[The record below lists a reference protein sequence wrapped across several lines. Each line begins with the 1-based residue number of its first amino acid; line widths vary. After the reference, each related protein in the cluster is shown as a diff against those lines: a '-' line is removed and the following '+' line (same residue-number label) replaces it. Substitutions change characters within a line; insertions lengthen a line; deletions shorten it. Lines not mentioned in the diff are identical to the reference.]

1 MSIAVAVFTRDL
13 RVHDNPVLWAAHRAA
28 GQVVPLFVLDE
39 AILGRA
45 PLSPNRIRFLITAL
59 TELDQELRARGTRLI
74 VRRGD
79 VTTEVERV
87 ATQVR
92 AGGVHIATDVSR
104 YCTRRARRLRARL
117 DAHGIPLYEHDSV
130 TAVPPGALR
139 PSSGTAHFAV
149 FTPYFRRWLQT
160 PIRTAYPAP
169 DSLPAPE
176 LDPGRIPAAAELCP
190 EHGSPLLAV
199 GGETT
204 GRELLRAWLS
214 GPVEQYGAHS
224 DELATDATSGLS
236 PYLHFGCLSA
246 AELVHRTDLST
257 TGGNAFA
264 RQLAWRDFHHQ
275 LLAARTELA
284 WTDYRPPPAP
294 PRFDPHAAD
303 AWRAGSTGF
312 PVIDAAMRQLL
323 AQGWMPGRAR
333 LIAASFLTKTLHV
346 DWRIGAAHF
355 LHWLVD
361 ADIANNQLNW
371 QWAAGTGTDTRPHRI
386 LNPIRQAERH
396 DPDGVYVR
404 RWIPELA
411 DLPGGA
417 VHRPWRAL
425 TLAQD
430 YPPPIVEVNGM

>member
-1 MSIAVAVFTRDL
+1 MVSIP
-13 RVHDNPVLWAAHRAA
+13 PVVGEVRYKHGFIPAAMMP
-28 GQVVPLFVLDE
+28 V
-39 AILGRA
+39 
-45 PLSPNRIRFLITAL
+45 RIRSHCAA
-59 TELDQELRARGTRLI
+59 DSSA
-74 VRRGD
+74 VR
-79 VTTEVERV
+79 
-87 ATQVR
+87 
-92 AGGVHIATDVSR
+92 
-104 YCTRRARRLRARL
+104 
-117 DAHGIPLYEHDSV
+117 DSV

-139 PSSGTAHFAV
+139 PSSGAAHFAV

-176 LDPGRIPAAAELCP
+176 LDPGRIPAAAKLCP

-224 DELATDATSGLS
+224 DELAADATSGLS

-294 PRFDPHAAD
+294 PRFDPYAAD

-346 DWRIGAAHF
+346 DCCPLPALA
-355 LHWLVD
+355 
-361 ADIANNQLNW
+361 
-371 QWAAGTGTDTRPHRI
+371 
-386 LNPIRQAERH
+386 
-396 DPDGVYVR
+396 VR
-404 RWIPELA
+404 RRHRKQPAQLA
-411 DLPGGA
+411 VGRW
-417 VHRPWRAL
+417 HRHRH
-425 TLAQD
+425 
-430 YPPPIVEVNGM
+430 PPAPHPQPNPAGRTPRPRRCVRPPLDS